1 MILRL
6 TPIVLSLSLL
16 AACGGDSSKPT
27 IEPAAKNFNR
37 SAVFAACEQISATC
51 DTDTETS
58 AEIVDITKDGMT
70 AVYTDS
76 PRGVIGFTDLSDLEN
91 PKKLGV
97 LDVGGE
103 PTSVAV
109 VQGAAGEYALVGVNT
124 SQSFTSPSG
133 FLLVV
138 NIETQQEVQRFDLA
152 GQPDSVA
159 VSPDGKYAAI
169 AIENER
175 DEDLGDGQIDINPQ
189 APAGYLVTF
198 DLGDAN
204 PANWT
209 QTQVSMTG
217 LADIAPSD
225 PEPEYVAINEQN
237 VAVVTLQENNH
248 LVLVDLATSTVTAD
262 FSAGFAD
269 LDQIDTDEEGVIRFD
284 SSLSQVPREPDGV
297 AWINDT
303 LFATA
308 DEGDLNGGSRGFT
321 IYNTSGAVVYT
332 SGSTVDQIAAA
343 AGHYPEERSK
353 NKGSEPENLT
363 VATFDG
369 THYLFL
375 NLERA
380 SLTLVYDLSDP
391 AEPKLTQALPALLA
405 PEGVKAVP
413 ARNLLVVASEA
424 DERGVSR
431 AGLNLYVFGEGEAQ
445 YPKLVSDER
454 ADGTPIAFSAL
465 SALTADGSEAGFYF
479 TTEDSAFTS
488 NRILRIDAN
497 QSPARVV
504 SEITLKDT
512 NDVLAST
519 ALFTG
524 PQNQNPEV
532 DNNFDAEDRAA
543 LINADKTV
551 NLDPEGLAVASDGGF
566 WLANEGSG
574 TINDPDRPIETL
586 NWIIK
591 TNSSGVIERVI
602 SLPEEVISQQIRFG
616 FEGVSESDGKL
627 VVAFQ
632 RAWLGQAN
640 PWIGVYDLTIG
651 TWSFTDYPLDAAT
664 SQNGGWVGLSDIAAL
679 GAGRFA
685 VIERDNQMGFD
696 ASIKRIY
703 EFDLNASLVEGS
715 LNKTLR
721 VDLLDQLRSFGGLV
735 VEKIEGLAVDAAG
748 QFKVLSDNDGVDDNS
763 GETVFF
769 TAEEQ

>member
-16 AACGGDSSKPT
+16 AACGGDSNSTAP
-27 IEPAAKNFNR
+27 EAAAKNFNR
-37 SAVFAACEQISATC
+37 VSVFAACEQISATC

-58 AEIVDITKDGMT
+58 AEIVDVTQDGMT

-109 VQGAAGEYALVGVNT
+109 LHGASGEYALVGVNT
-124 SQSFTSPSG
+124 SESFVSPSG
-133 FLLVV
+133 ELIVV
-138 NIETQQEVQRFDLA
+138 DIQTQQIVQRFDLG

-159 VSPDGKYAAI
+159 VSPDGQYAAV

-175 DEDLGDGQIDINPQ
+175 DEDLDDGQIDLNPQ
-189 APAGYLVTF
+189 APAGFLVT
-198 DLGDAN
+198 LNTADAN

-209 QTQVSMTG
+209 KTQIEMTG
-217 LADIAPSD
+217 LADIASSD

-248 LVLVDLATSTVTAD
+248 LVLVDLATNTVTAD

-269 LDQIDTDEEGVIRFD
+269 LTQVDTAEEGVIRFD
-284 SSLSQVPREPDGV
+284 SSLEQVPREPDGV

-321 IYNTSGAVVYT
+321 IYNTSGEIIYT
-332 SGSTVDQIAAA
+332 SGSSVDQIAAA
-343 AGHYPEERSK
+343 AGHYPEQRSK
-353 NKGSEPENLT
+353 NKGSEPENVT

-369 THYLFL
+369 TPYLFL

-380 SLTLVYDLSDP
+380 SLTLVYDLTNP

-413 ARNLLVVASEA
+413 SRNLLVVASEA

-431 AGLNLYVFGEGEAQ
+431 AGLNLFVFGESKAS
-445 YPKLVSDER
+445 YPQLVSSEG

-465 SALTADGSEAGFYF
+465 SALTADPSEAGFYF

-524 PQNQNPEV
+524 PLSENSGV
-532 DNNFDAEDRAA
+532 DNNFDAADRDD
-543 LINADKTV
+543 LINEDKTV
-551 NLDPEGLAVASDGGF
+551 NLDPEGLAVALDGGF

-574 TINDPDRPIETL
+574 TIDDASRPIKSL

-591 TNSSGVIERVI
+591 TDANGVIERVI
-602 SLPEEVISQQIRFG
+602 SLPDQINAQQIRFG
-616 FEGVSESDGKL
+616 FEGVSESDGQL

-632 RAWLGQAN
+632 RAWLGESN
-640 PWIGVYDLTIG
+640 PWIGLFDLATN
-651 TWSFTDYPLDAAT
+651 TWSFRTYPLDAAT
-664 SQNGGWVGLSDIAAL
+664 SQNGGWVGLSDITAL
-679 GAGRFA
+679 SNGRFA

-703 EFDLNASLVEGS
+703 EFDLNASLVENT

-721 VDLLDQLRSFGGLV
+721 VDLLDQLRTYAGLV

-769 TAEEQ
+769 TAQEQ